1 MTWTKEFREEMYQ
14 RALAACRPK
23 APPPKPTPAVKAQ
36 QRFTASNQPTEA
48 VIDAATRGN
57 EALAERLDETMED
70 RRKKQIAKE
79 LSEHSAES
87 PLWRA
92 LVHWTQSVERAQ
104 ERVRA
109 LDGEIPERGVYDPVR
124 RFEREMKRGY

>member
-1 MTWTKEFREEMYQ
+1 MGWTKEQREEIYQ

-36 QRFTASNQPTEA
+36 ERFAASNQPTKA

-57 EALAERLDETMED
+57 EALTERLDETIED

-79 LSEHSAES
+79 LAAHNAEGPVWHS
-87 PLWRA
+87 
-92 LVHWTQSVERAQ
+92 LVQWQQSVERAQ

-109 LDGEIPERGVYDPVR
+109 LHGEIPEKGIYDPIA
-124 RFEREMKRGY
+124 RFEREMRGR